1 MRSIFV
7 AAAMAL
13 AGTAQAAQPGELLAI
28 YETAACARKAHT
40 LRREDPDTFFFM
52 RRHALE
58 GDTAHGLEIR
68 NALVGLYCR

>member
-1 MRSIFV
+1 
-7 AAAMAL
+7 
-13 AGTAQAAQPGELLAI
+13 
-28 YETAACARKAHT
+28 